1 MLSVGRTSLLAAL
14 CTASSAIG
22 RSRASTD
29 ETFIA
34 AHDPAVWYTGRTMV
48 NSDGSRSFDWE
59 GTQLWVNVQG
69 ASYVKMVIN
78 ATNGMVGRFS
88 VEANGV
94 EASSFFVGA
103 SKCDEKLQTCNEYL
117 AAQELNG
124 AGVKNTTIRA
134 ISILE
139 PAFGGAGKGKTLTFY
154 GWKTD
159 GTVLPASPPRARK
172 IELLGDSISAGYGSR
187 GNAALHAADECPV
200 NDLTS
205 GNLYTYNWK
214 IAEHFSAQLVP
225 IAWSGKGMYKNCC
238 DNGEL
243 MPAYWLQTLAGMGCS
258 TPACTGSTDWDHSR
272 YVPDMMIINL
282 GTNDFGHDSGAAWEK
297 EFSDT
302 YTEFVLNATRIY
314 QNPKL
319 PVFVAQVRTSSSL
332 CRRWLVACRWH
343 CWQRWRRC
351 TEESLAAAAAPSSAG
366 TDEQQPAIGCCIEHE
381 HRGNQQGRRQRDLSQ
396 SQRYEVPAQAAF
408 LRPGCIVWSAL
419 SSPCCVCARVVG
431 RPSK

>member
-1 MLSVGRTSLLAAL
+1 
-14 CTASSAIG
+14 
-22 RSRASTD
+22 
-29 ETFIA
+29 
-34 AHDPAVWYTGRTMV
+34 MV
-48 NSDGSRSFDWE
+48 
-59 GTQLWVNVQG
+59 L
-69 ASYVKMVIN
+69 N

-103 SKCDEKLQTCNEYL
+103 SQCDEKLQACNEYL

-139 PAFGGAGKGKTLTFY
+139 PAFGGAGTGKTLTFY

-187 GNAALHAADECPV
+187 GSAALHAADECPV

-282 GTNDFGHDSGAAWEK
+282 GTNDFGHDNGK
-297 EFSDT
+297 ELTCERERERDR
-302 YTEFVLNATRIY
+302 EM
-314 QNPKL
+314 Q
-319 PVFVAQVRTSSSL
+319 
-332 CRRWLVACRWH
+332 
-343 CWQRWRRC
+343 QRSQRSR
-351 TEESLAAAAAPSSAG
+351 LAHSPG
-366 TDEQQPAIGCCIEHE
+366 TDQIACAVARICVGEGILGYI
-381 HRGNQQGRRQRDLSQ
+381 HR
-396 SQRYEVPAQAAF
+396 
-408 LRPGCIVWSAL
+408 
-419 SSPCCVCARVVG
+419 VCAKRDEDLPEPEAPGVRG
-431 RPSK
+431 AGKWPL